1 MVNVET
7 LYDLFVFE
15 LQGVRYLETELAEAA
30 ETLATRS
37 KVDSLDDR
45 PGGEFRQRAG
55 DLFESHAD
63 RTGARIERLDDAFD
77 ALDFSV
83 TSRERSVPVVDALL
97 EECERF
103 DNVVLDDALRNPFYL
118 DVAIKAEQLTLQ
130 CYESALAVAGHL
142 DVNSDVVENL
152 EANRDDVAELLGEA
166 RDLDSGSAAETL
178 FDRLAEQTP
187 MD

>member
-15 LQGVRYLETELAEAA
+15 LQGVHYLETELAEAA

-37 KVDSLDDR
+37 NVDSLDDR
-45 PGGEFRQRAG
+45 PGGEFRERAG

-63 RTGARIERLDDAFD
+63 RVDERIERLDDAFD
-77 ALDFSV
+77 ALDHTV
-83 TSRERSVPVVDALL
+83 TTKDRTVPVVDALL
-97 EECERF
+97 DEAERF

-130 CYESALAVAGHL
+130 CYESALAIAERL
-142 DVNSDVVENL
+142 DVNRDVVDNL
-152 EANRDDVAELLGEA
+152 EANRDDVEELLGEA
-166 RDLDSGSAAETL
+166 RNLDSGPAAASL